1 MCECVFELS
10 TCESAAF
17 SVFAIHSI
25 LPPSTPHPLPGAL
38 FRSVPTFAALCL
50 SLPLPSVHCFGL
62 QLLYLLRL
70 TAGLALP
77 LGFRMGN
84 VLAERGREGEGV
96 DNRSRRGALISNA
109 APPPHPHPK
118 YSGAARRRCANA
130 KTKKTNRNMFIS
142 LRFPLYLLRL
152 PSAGIPC
159 HSSLRLISSPSL
171 LTAALSDLAGGGAVG
186 GRRGR

>member
-1 MCECVFELS
+1 MRISSLQRICNSQHPLS
-10 TCESAAF
+10 
-17 SVFAIHSI
+17 
-25 LPPSTPHPLPGAL
+25 LPPLASLPGAL

-50 SLPLPSVHCFGL
+50 SLPFPSVHCFGL

-84 VLAERGREGEGV
+84 VLAERGREGEGG
-96 DNRSRRGALISNA
+96 DNRSRREALISN
-109 APPPHPHPK
+109 PPPPNP
-118 YSGAARRRCANA
+118 STPTLNIPAQPAAAARMQ
-130 KTKKTNRNMFIS
+130 KPKKTNRNMFIS
-142 LRFPLYLLRL
+142 LRFPLYLVRL

-159 HSSLRLISSPSL
+159 HSSLRFFSSPSL

-186 GRRGR
+186 GKRRRR